1 MYKRSKGISLQFL
14 PNKLRRLFG
23 QKKLLLILSQRTIF
37 VNFIRSEYR
46 YIFSISGEVRSKN

>member
-1 MYKRSKGISLQFL
+1 MYKRSKGIFLHFL

-23 QKKLLLILSQRTIF
+23 QERLLLILSQRT
-37 VNFIRSEYR
+37 IRSEYR